1 MPSMS
6 RRAMLQRSLA
16 GAAYAASPV
25 ALSQGQKEVSSTDA
39 PLPRKGRIKQSVC
52 RGPYPGLSVE
62 ELCRYGAHIGLKG
75 IDLLQPEDFDIPKR
89 YGLTCAMGYAGAG
102 TIKDGLNSPANHAR
116 IEAAVRQTIPLAVK
130 SGVPN
135 LITFSGNRNGMADE
149 EGAKNT
155 IVGLNRVKHM
165 LEDANITLCL
175 ELLNS
180 KVNHKDYMADHTE
193 WGAHVMKE
201 VDSPHVKLLYDI
213 YHMQIM
219 EGDLIATIKANIQWI
234 GHFHTGGVPGRND
247 LNDMQEVQWDGVMR
261 GIAAI
266 GFNGF
271 VAHEFKPLGDPYAAL
286 LQAVNRCDV

>member
-1 MPSMS
+1 MPSVS

-16 GAAYAASPV
+16 AAAFATGPSLSSAQEQGGSSAA
-25 ALSQGQKEVSSTDA
+25 A
-39 PLPRKGRIKQSVC
+39 LPRKGRIRQSVC
-52 RGPYPGLSVE
+52 KGPYPALSVD

-75 IDLLQPEDFDIPKR
+75 IDLLQPADFDTPKK

-102 TIKDGLNSPANHAR
+102 TIKDGLNNVANHAK
-116 IEAAVRQTIPLAVK
+116 IEEALRQTIPLAVK

-135 LITFSGNRNGMADE
+135 LITFSGNRNGMSDE

-155 IVGLNRVKHM
+155 IIGLNRVKRM
-165 LEDANITLCL
+165 MEDANITLCL

-193 WGAHVMKE
+193 WGAQVMKE
-201 VDSPHVKLLYDI
+201 VNSPHCKLLYDI

-219 EGDLIATIKANIQWI
+219 EGDLVATITKNIQWI

-261 GIAAI
+261 GIAAT
-266 GFNGF
+266 GFKGF